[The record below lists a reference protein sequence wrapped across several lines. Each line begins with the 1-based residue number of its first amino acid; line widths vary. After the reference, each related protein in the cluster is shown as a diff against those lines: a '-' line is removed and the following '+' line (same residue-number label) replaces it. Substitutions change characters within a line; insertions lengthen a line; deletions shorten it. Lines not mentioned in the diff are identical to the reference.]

1 MYFEGDPYNEKDRF
15 LQSVL
20 RPEALIVKPQAPA
33 GGMESNPMLAVFD
46 IVIRG

>member
-1 MYFEGDPYNEKDRF
+1 MYFAGDPYNEKDRF

-20 RPEALIVKPQAPA
+20 RPEALIVKVRPT
-33 GGMESNPMLAVFD
+33 GGPEDNPMLAVFD